1 MVQIIP
7 AILATNEEEY
17 TDKLKKIE
25 SAPELAGGW
34 IQIDL
39 MDHKFVQN
47 QSIGADVVARN
58 PTSMKVEA
66 QLMVEYPDN
75 WIDDLIEAKVNRII
89 FPVED
94 LSGVEERIKHIKNH
108 EIEVGL
114 SINPETEV
122 SVLEPFASLI
132 DAVLVMSVKPGFGGQ
147 DYIPESTKKVAQ
159 IQNKGWEVQIGVD
172 GGINSDNVKELVE
185 AGADY
190 VVMGTHL
197 IEGDIEANL
206 EEIWEKLI
214 S

>member
-17 TDKLKKIE
+17 SDKLKKIE

-47 QSIGADVVARN
+47 QSIGVDVVTRN

-122 SVLEPFASLI
+122 SALEPFASLI

-147 DYIPESTKKVAQ
+147 EYILESTKKVAE
-159 IQNKGWEVQIGVD
+159 IKNKGWEVKIGVD

-190 VVMGTHL
+190 LVMGTHL
-197 IEGDIEANL
+197 IEGNIEANL

-214 S
+214 N